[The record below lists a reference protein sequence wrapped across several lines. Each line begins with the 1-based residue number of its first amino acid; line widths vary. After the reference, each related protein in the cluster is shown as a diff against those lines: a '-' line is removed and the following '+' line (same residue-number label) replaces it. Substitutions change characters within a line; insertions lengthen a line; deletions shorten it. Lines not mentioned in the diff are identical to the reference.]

1 MFLGGIRVWDMETLL
16 ILIDSSPFMV
26 LFKDRQGRWIWMN
39 QSFIKEMDLPPR
51 EEILGK
57 HTQDLL
63 PESKD
68 LCREDREVVAR
79 GEPLLGLL
87 RKVTLPSGRKR
98 WHLTDKIPIKTPGSG
113 VAGVAVFIRD
123 VTEQREAQRKLERL
137 NRVLEAVLDVN
148 QLMVREKL
156 GRNHL
161 LNEIC
166 GILVK
171 GQCYESVWIILL
183 DPQTGYLLDVFSLTE
198 TKAEIKRCL
207 SPQFVSHL
215 TMDSKDGFSAIKYED
230 LLRKGWQLPKRYTGK
245 VLISSRLEHG
255 KKTYGVICASLPR
268 NVELE
273 IKEKDLFL
281 TLANDIAYAL
291 HKLDV
296 RDELRREKIF
306 WEKLFNVSPEGVVL
320 CAPDGRVMRVN
331 NAFCHIFRFS
341 SPEEVIG
348 KNIDSIVADEITF
361 EEARSFTEAAARGE
375 RVSVESVRQ
384 RVDGTLIDVS
394 ILGIPIKIDEDLA
407 GVYAIYRDIT
417 DKKMYERAMKENI
430 ATLFRVWRQTI
441 ELIASVSELRD
452 PYTAGHQKRVAELAK
467 FMAMKM
473 RLSPESVDA
482 VEMASLIH
490 DVGKI
495 KVPAEILSKPG
506 PLDEVEYL
514 LVKTHPQAGYNLL
527 KDIDFPW
534 PVAEIVLQHHERLDG
549 SGYPQGL
556 KGKEILQEARIIAV
570 ADVVEAMAS
579 DRPYRKALGIEA
591 ALKEIKRGRST
602 LYDEEAVDACL
613 ALFEEGLV
621 IPLFEKVIF

>member
-98 WHLTDKIPIKTPGSG
+98 WHLTDKIPIKTPGNG

-273 IKEKDLFL
+273 KKEKDLFL

-291 HKLDV
+291 HKLDD

-320 CAPDGRVMRVN
+320 CAPDGRVLRVN

-579 DRPYRKALGIEA
+579 GRPYRKALGIEA
-591 ALKEIKRGRST
+591 ALKEIKSGRGT

-613 ALFEEGLV
+613 ALFEEGLA

>member
-1 MFLGGIRVWDMETLL
+1 METLL

-63 PESKD
+63 PEPKD

-113 VAGVAVFIRD
+113 AAGVAVFIRD

-215 TMDSKDGFSAIKYED
+215 TTDSKDGFSAIKYED

-255 KKTYGVICASLPR
+255 KKTYGAICASLPR
-268 NVELE
+268 NAELE
-273 IKEKDLFL
+273 KK
-281 TLANDIAYAL
+281 
-291 HKLDV
+291 K
-296 RDELRREKIF
+296 R
-306 WEKLFNVSPEGVVL
+306 
-320 CAPDGRVMRVN
+320 
-331 NAFCHIFRFS
+331 
-341 SPEEVIG
+341 
-348 KNIDSIVADEITF
+348 TF
-361 EEARSFTEAAARGE
+361 F
-375 RVSVESVRQ
+375 
-384 RVDGTLIDVS
+384 
-394 ILGIPIKIDEDLA
+394 
-407 GVYAIYRDIT
+407 
-417 DKKMYERAMKENI
+417 
-430 ATLFRVWRQTI
+430 
-441 ELIASVSELRD
+441 
-452 PYTAGHQKRVAELAK
+452 
-467 FMAMKM
+467 
-473 RLSPESVDA
+473 
-482 VEMASLIH
+482 
-490 DVGKI
+490 
-495 KVPAEILSKPG
+495 
-506 PLDEVEYL
+506 
-514 LVKTHPQAGYNLL
+514 
-527 KDIDFPW
+527 
-534 PVAEIVLQHHERLDG
+534 
-549 SGYPQGL
+549 
-556 KGKEILQEARIIAV
+556 
-570 ADVVEAMAS
+570 
-579 DRPYRKALGIEA
+579 
-591 ALKEIKRGRST
+591 
-602 LYDEEAVDACL
+602 
-613 ALFEEGLV
+613 
-621 IPLFEKVIF
+621 